1 MTAEA
6 PKELS
11 SSNLLDIIL
20 TSLEQDGPSCGMGTT
35 AFTPGLLPDWE
46 GLLPTDAGSSQH
58 DLPSILIPSGAD
70 NRIPV
75 FDTSTNVARC
85 LYVSHGSPVKRLTW
99 LTSLPG

>member
-35 AFTPGLLPDWE
+35 AFTPGLLP
-46 GLLPTDAGSSQH
+46 GLGGIAYQLMRAHPEH

-70 NRIPV
+70 NRNPG
-75 FDTSTNVARC
+75 FPYLHQCRA
-85 LYVSHGSPVKRLTW
+85 
-99 LTSLPG
+99 LPLCQPWIAS